1 MLKTM
6 RKPASEP
13 AVSPAYA
20 RRIDDTISARLW
32 IASGLPITDVL
43 TMLEVRR
50 RFELSP
56 HDCRTYAVEIL
67 SAARAEIHIANQ
79 PRIAHRKE
87 PHHAVA

>member
-1 MLKTM
+1 MLKAM

-32 IASGLPITDVL
+32 LASGLPIADVL

-50 RFELSP
+50 RFEFSP

-67 SAARAEIHIANQ
+67 SAARAEIQNANQ
-79 PRIAHRKE
+79 PQPAHKE
-87 PHHAVA
+87 ESCHAVA